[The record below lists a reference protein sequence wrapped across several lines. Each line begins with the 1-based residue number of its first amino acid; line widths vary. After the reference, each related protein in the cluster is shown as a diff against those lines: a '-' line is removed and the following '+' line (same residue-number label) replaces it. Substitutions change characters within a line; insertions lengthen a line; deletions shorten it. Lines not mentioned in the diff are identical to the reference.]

1 MNALMVIISD
11 VVTFS
16 ALGQPHTNYV
26 ASVERVK
33 FADCEKI
40 KKGLAVQNVVVD
52 CIKESK

>member
-1 MNALMVIISD
+1 MNALMVIISM
-11 VVTFS
+11 VVVYS
-16 ALGQPHTNYV
+16 PLGSQHTNYV

-40 KKGLAVQNVVVD
+40 KTSLSTQHVVVD